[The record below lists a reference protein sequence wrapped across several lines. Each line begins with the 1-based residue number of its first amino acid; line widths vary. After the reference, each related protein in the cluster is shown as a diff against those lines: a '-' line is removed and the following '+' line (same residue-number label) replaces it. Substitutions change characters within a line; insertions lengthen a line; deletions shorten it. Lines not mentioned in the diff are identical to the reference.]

1 MPPAALHPVHGRD
14 CQTEGAT
21 IIGCAASC
29 HRAAS
34 SCLSC
39 RCASCDFCTHLPAA
53 PPPPGLPPQLPPP
66 LPPNP
71 PTPLLPPPLPPRA
84 PPPPPDVFFSIST
97 RVCALGGHVVRA
109 AAAPGSFALRFIL
122 DHWLSGAMLHVEL
135 RGAALTVT
143 KVDEFG
149 STEPAK
155 TSDVDAE
162 DDEGNGVA
170 TLAPKLVAVLRSI
183 RQGDEGMTF

>member
-1 MPPAALHPVHGRD
+1 
-14 CQTEGAT
+14 
-21 IIGCAASC
+21 
-29 HRAAS
+29 
-34 SCLSC
+34 
-39 RCASCDFCTHLPAA
+39 
-53 PPPPGLPPQLPPP
+53 
-66 LPPNP
+66 
-71 PTPLLPPPLPPRA
+71 
-84 PPPPPDVFFSIST
+84 
-97 RVCALGGHVVRA
+97 VCALGGHVVRA

-162 DDEGNGVA
+162 DDIKRVNM
-170 TLAPKLVAVLRSI
+170 APRRVVPTRFVRIFASSPDRRFVYLHL
-183 RQGDEGMTF
+183 FL